1 MRYLT
6 TFGFGN
12 FGQGNLRH
20 KKLDTPEQD
29 LGSTIVPQKR
39 KKASDGDQKL
49 NYLTGFGFSSF
60 GLKRAKMIE
69 ANHLGLRY
77 LLGFGFSNIGQK
89 RIRSTGF
96 GFRNIGQKRIRPT
109 TAKERMKQEYLTG
122 FGFSNFG
129 QKRNSLKKEKMETQP
144 KIGNLL
150 GFGFE
155 SMKQDQNILD
165 GYEYKVKTNM
175 KSVGQ

>member
-12 FGQGNLRH
+12 FGQGNLRQ
-20 KKLDTPEQD
+20 KKLDTPEQY

-89 RIRSTGF
+89 RIR
-96 GFRNIGQKRIRPT
+96 PT
-109 TAKERMKQEYLTG
+109 AAKERMKQEYLTG

>member
-1 MRYLT
+1 
-6 TFGFGN
+6 
-12 FGQGNLRH
+12 
-20 KKLDTPEQD
+20 
-29 LGSTIVPQKR
+29 
-39 KKASDGDQKL
+39 
-49 NYLTGFGFSSF
+49 
-60 GLKRAKMIE
+60 MIE

-109 TAKERMKQEYLTG
+109 AAKERMKQEYLTG

-129 QKRNSLKKEKMETQP
+129 QKRNSLKKEKVETQP
-144 KIGNLL
+144 KIGTLM
-150 GFGFE
+150 GFRFE

-165 GYEYKVKTNM
+165 GYEDKVKTNM
-175 KSVGQ
+175 KSIGK